1 MKAVQL
7 EGEAYEQLIQWSV
20 DDINIFRKIH
30 QLIKDIDRDPF
41 KGLGKPEPL
50 RYALQGYRSR
60 RITQEHRLIYKMAK
74 DEIVIV
80 SMVGHYSN

>member
-50 RYALQGYRSR
+50 RYALQGYWSR